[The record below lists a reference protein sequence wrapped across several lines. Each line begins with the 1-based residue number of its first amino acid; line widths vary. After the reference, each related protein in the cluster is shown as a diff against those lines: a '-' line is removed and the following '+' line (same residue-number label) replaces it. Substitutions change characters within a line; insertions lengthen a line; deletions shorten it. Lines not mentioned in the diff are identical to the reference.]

1 MKFDQGKITFDS
13 DDARTFCFRNG
24 LCDGDDLFSLGKPV
38 YRQHRGRC
46 VNKATLEADD
56 KQPLRVFIKKQEGR
70 LRLVPRFTDLKTGQA
85 FLSLPRRE
93 WDGIERLASIGMH
106 VPERLALFQD
116 GLFFFRAA
124 IVLREVPPRQS
135 IGRMLRNGTWSRLA
149 LSEQD
154 SLLDAI
160 VSTMETIH
168 QTGLIWR
175 GASDKHF
182 YPELQDDA
190 VWKLWLIDCE
200 GVYLRRSSRV
210 RKQSYLRLFRSMKE
224 SGADFRTLDR
234 FGRCIA
240 KAKIGTGQFGA
251 GSKERRT
258 SRLWAA

>member
-1 MKFDQGKITFDS
+1 MKPDQDKITFDS
-13 DDARTFCFRNG
+13 DDARAFCFRNG
-24 LCDGDDLFSLGKPV
+24 IFDGDGLFSLGKPV

-46 VNKATLEADD
+46 VNAATLEAENE
-56 KQPLRVFIKKQEGR
+56 QPVRVFIKKQEGR
-70 LRLVPRFTDLKTGQA
+70 LRLFPRLTDLKTGQA
-85 FLSLPRRE
+85 FLSLPQRE

-106 VPERLALFQD
+106 VPERLALFHE

-135 IGRMLRNGTWSRLA
+135 ADAMLRNGTWSRLA
-149 LSEQD
+149 LPEQD

-168 QTGLIWR
+168 QAGLIWR
-175 GASDKHF
+175 GASSKHF

-200 GVYLRRSSRV
+200 GVYFRRSSRV

-234 FGRCIA
+234 FQRRIA
-240 KAKIGTGQFGA
+240 KARIGTGHFES
-251 GSKERRT
+251 GSKQNSSPKRR
-258 SRLWAA
+258 AA